1 MWVFELTVIFFAVI
15 FILSQTGWPH
25 DKRHVILL
33 LLVAVAAWL
42 AEEFSIR
49 LYHFYSYRPQWRLFI
64 GQVPM
69 VVLAVW
75 PAVVY
80 SAWDLASQL
89 LGNRSKILPLAAG
102 AIVLSDAALIEV
114 VAVRSGL
121 WVWTEPG
128 IFQVPVIGI
137 LGWAF
142 FAFFCVLLL
151 RRAGRSAA
159 KKVFLLMPWLP
170 VLATHLL
177 LLTTWWGLLRW
188 LSSPINPLIAAAAA
202 LSLSLILVVMIFKKR
217 AGRHVKRKTLLW
229 RLPAALFFF
238 ALLALHARD
247 DVGLVLFALA
257 FAPPYLALLVDA
269 KGSRAQA
276 GTPLEEHLDERV

>member
-1 MWVFELTVIFFAVI
+1 MWVFELTTIFFVLI
-15 FILSQTGWPH
+15 FILSQTGWPY

-33 LLVAVAAWL
+33 LLVSVAAWL
-42 AEEFSIR
+42 AEETSIR
-49 LYHFYSYRPQWRLFI
+49 LYHFYLYQPQWRLFI
-64 GQVPM
+64 GHIPI

-89 LGNRSKILPLAAG
+89 LGNRSKWIPLAAS
-102 AIVLSDAALIEV
+102 AIVLTDAALIEV
-114 VAVRSGL
+114 VAVSSGL

-151 RRAGRSAA
+151 QRSGRSDA
-159 KKVFLLMPWLP
+159 KKVFLLMPLLP

-177 LLTTWWGLLRW
+177 LLITWWGMLRR
-188 LSSPINPLIAAAAA
+188 LSGPMNSLPGVAAAWA
-202 LSLSLILVVMIFKKR
+202 LSLILVVMIFKKR
-217 AGRHVKRKTLLW
+217 AGRCVKRKTLLW

-238 ALLALHARD
+238 VLLAIHGRD
-247 DVGLVLFALA
+247 DVGLILFALA

-269 KGSRAQA
+269 KGSKAQA
-276 GTPLEEHLDERV
+276 GSPLGRTVGE

>member
-1 MWVFELTVIFFAVI
+1 MWVFELTTIFFVLI
-15 FILSQTGWPH
+15 FIVSQTGWLY

-33 LLVAVAAWL
+33 LLVSVAAWL
-42 AEEFSIR
+42 AEESSIR
-49 LYHFYSYRPQWRLFI
+49 LYHFYLYHPQWRLFI
-64 GQVPM
+64 GHIPV

-89 LGNRSKILPLAAG
+89 LGNRRKWIPLAAS

-137 LGWAF
+137 LGWAY

-151 RRAGRSAA
+151 QLAERGDA
-159 KKVFLLMPWLP
+159 KKVFFLMPLLP
-170 VLATHLL
+170 VLATHILL
-177 LLTTWWGLLRW
+177 LITWWGVLRW
-188 LSSPINPLIAAAAA
+188 LSGPINPLIGVTAA

-238 ALLALHARD
+238 ILLAIHARNNA
-247 DVGLVLFALA
+247 GLILFALA
-257 FAPPYLALLVDA
+257 FAPPYLSLLIDSQGKKALS
-269 KGSRAQA
+269 GSSLA
-276 GTPLEEHLDERV
+276 GTGEK